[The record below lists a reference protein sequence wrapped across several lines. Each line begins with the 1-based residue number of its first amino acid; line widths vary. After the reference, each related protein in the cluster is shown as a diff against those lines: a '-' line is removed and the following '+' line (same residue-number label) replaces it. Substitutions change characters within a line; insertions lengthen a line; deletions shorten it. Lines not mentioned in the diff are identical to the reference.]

1 MRCNVTHITV
11 LAGTILLVSPALFAA
26 SSTKPQDE
34 SANGARLLKSV
45 ATDARQIESAAS
57 GFEKLTKNSSA
68 TWQQYDRQWNEIQPA
83 VEMMNAKIARLEA
96 MESSLSASEKQA
108 LEQSKADCQKISWQS
123 SELGKLVDK
132 VPADLS
138 TPKLKIDSRD
148 LVKESSEV
156 AHAAKI
162 GV

>member
-1 MRCNVTHITV
+1 M
-11 LAGTILLVSPALFAA
+11 
-26 SSTKPQDE
+26 
-34 SANGARLLKSV
+34 